1 MAARKTK
8 LTVDW
13 IVITTGHGSEAGGD
27 PIGVVLRICRNSL
40 EKYFTG
46 SKFTD
51 NSLILM
57 RSQIFVVV
65 LILNY
70 VHPPGGWIYYF
81 CFFRRP
87 MSVVRRPAS
96 DVRRHA
102 WFPLI

>member
-13 IVITTGHGSEAGGD
+13 IVTTTGHGSEAGAD
-27 PIGVVLRICRNSL
+27 PTGVRICRNSL

-65 LILNY
+65 LILN
-70 VHPPGGWIYYF
+70 IF
-81 CFFRRP
+81 
-87 MSVVRRPAS
+87 
-96 DVRRHA
+96 
-102 WFPLI
+102 

>member
-13 IVITTGHGSEAGGD
+13 IVTTTGHGSEAGTD
-27 PIGVVLRICRNSL
+27 PTGIRICRNSL
-40 EKYFTG
+40 EKYFTE

-65 LILNY
+65 LILN
-70 VHPPGGWIYYF
+70 IF
-81 CFFRRP
+81 
-87 MSVVRRPAS
+87 
-96 DVRRHA
+96 
-102 WFPLI
+102 

>member
-8 LTVDW
+8 LTLNW
-13 IVITTGHGSEAGGD
+13 IVTTTGHGSEAGAD
-27 PIGVVLRICRNSL
+27 PTGVRICRNSL

-65 LILNY
+65 LILN
-70 VHPPGGWIYYF
+70 IF
-81 CFFRRP
+81 
-87 MSVVRRPAS
+87 
-96 DVRRHA
+96 
-102 WFPLI
+102 

>member
-13 IVITTGHGSEAGGD
+13 IVPITITGHGSEAGGD

-65 LILNY
+65 LILN
-70 VHPPGGWIYYF
+70 IF
-81 CFFRRP
+81 
-87 MSVVRRPAS
+87 
-96 DVRRHA
+96 
-102 WFPLI
+102 

>member
-13 IVITTGHGSEAGGD
+13 IVTTTGHDSEAGAD
-27 PIGVVLRICRNSL
+27 PTGIRICRNSL

-57 RSQIFVVV
+57 RSQIFMVV
-65 LILNY
+65 LILN
-70 VHPPGGWIYYF
+70 IF
-81 CFFRRP
+81 
-87 MSVVRRPAS
+87 
-96 DVRRHA
+96 
-102 WFPLI
+102 

>member
-13 IVITTGHGSEAGGD
+13 IVTTTGHGSEASAD
-27 PIGVVLRICRNSL
+27 PTGVRICLNSL

-57 RSQIFVVV
+57 RSQIFMVV
-65 LILNY
+65 LILN
-70 VHPPGGWIYYF
+70 IF
-81 CFFRRP
+81 
-87 MSVVRRPAS
+87 
-96 DVRRHA
+96 
-102 WFPLI
+102 